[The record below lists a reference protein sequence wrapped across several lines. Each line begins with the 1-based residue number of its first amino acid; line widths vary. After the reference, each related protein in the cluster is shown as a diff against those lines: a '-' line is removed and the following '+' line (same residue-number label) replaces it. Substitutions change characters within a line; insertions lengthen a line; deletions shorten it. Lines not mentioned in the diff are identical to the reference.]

1 MENSCGDVGIVSRNL
16 AEAFGAIGGSNA
28 NNAYVAACE
37 GFKAFD
43 FQAGFGGK
51 CLSTKYI
58 NSTYKLLF
66 ICKEG
71 HKWRATP
78 LEIMGKKNG
87 PGSWCPKCKRSD
99 GRPHSL
105 R

>member
-1 MENSCGDVGIVSRNL
+1 MEKENRRSFNL
-16 AEAFGAIGGSNA
+16 EVLKKHAE
-28 NNAYVAACE
+28 
-37 GFKAFD
+37 KM
-43 FQAGFGGK
+43 GGK